1 MNHTKLI
8 LGKLAAPQ
16 QIARRRDAPI
26 GAAGA
31 HVDLD

>member
-16 QIARRRDAPI
+16 QIARWRYAPV
-26 GAAGA
+26 GAAGDPA
-31 HVDLD
+31 VI

>member
-16 QIARRRDAPI
+16 QIAGRRYDPV

-31 HVDLD
+31 RGYLD